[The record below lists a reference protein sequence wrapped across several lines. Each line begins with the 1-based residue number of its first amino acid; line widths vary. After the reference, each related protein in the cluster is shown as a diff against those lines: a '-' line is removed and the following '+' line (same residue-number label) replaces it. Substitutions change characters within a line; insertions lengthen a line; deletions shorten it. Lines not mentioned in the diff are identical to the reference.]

1 MAINLEDY
9 QELIE
14 SLSPE
19 LQESLHSAWHDAT
32 KVFSA
37 RGLDNYLKGAAA
49 LKTLGKGDDLI
60 VAWINHAPLV
70 AKEIG
75 EDVVPDLIQ
84 TALELA
90 SKTSGAVIELV
101 LSTAPTAASR
111 LGDEILFR
119 AYLQF
124 LNTLLSQAPR
134 GVRPMLENLEK
145 LFSQLTLG
153 GLRRWALWGAH
164 AHRTNYPEQGSYF
177 SLQSKESQAMLQ
189 KERKG
194 TLFIDVQRR
203 INMYL
208 RALWARDFFMK
219 PTSGDFET
227 REGHRPFVEGYFI
240 HLPDAYD
247 DFILPARPLQPI
259 QPLAA
264 LSPTLPLHPQGV
276 GWGCKA
282 AEAATTTH
290 KGREQSLLPPQGE
303 GWDGGGARAGSG
315 EGTRISGL
323 SMYRAAA
330 AHSAAHIVY
339 TRDPISAESLNPWQ
353 MAVISVIEDAR
364 VETLAVRKFP
374 GLKQRWSALHTI
386 EPAQDSSAGDY
397 LNRLARALLDEIY
410 QDNDPW
416 IAQGRVLFKQAAEN
430 LDTNQVSWDIG
441 VQLAHEFMAKRIPFN
456 PRTDLLIAP
465 YRDDNRYFWE
475 FEEFDFDKAMAAG
488 YDAPKQ
494 VRKHV
499 SLMEFANEIDVE
511 NAGDDAEEIW
521 VLGTELFPYEDMGK
535 SYNELEGR
543 EPVSEPYHYSEW
555 DYQIQLERP
564 AWATVLEK
572 RSKAGDLQLIDDIT
586 SQHKRTIGRLKFL
599 LDALQPQ
606 GVTRIRKLEDG
617 DEVDVNAAI
626 RAMIDIRMGQ
636 QPDPRIMMRSVRKV
650 RDISVMVLL
659 DLSES
664 TNEKVSGQDYSVLDL
679 QRQATVLLADAINK
693 IGDPFA
699 IHGFCSDGRHNV
711 EYSRFKDFDQPYN
724 DLPKSRLAGMSGQ
737 LSTRMGAAI
746 RHAGHYLKQQKS
758 AKKLLL
764 VITDGEPADVDVRD
778 PQYLRYDT
786 KKAVEE
792 MARCGVTTFCMSLDP
807 RADQYVSRIFGARNY
822 MVVDHVER
830 LPEKLPVLYAGLTR

>member
-1 MAINLEDY
+1 
-9 QELIE
+9 
-14 SLSPE
+14 
-19 LQESLHSAWHDAT
+19 
-32 KVFSA
+32 
-37 RGLDNYLKGAAA
+37 
-49 LKTLGKGDDLI
+49 
-60 VAWINHAPLV
+60 
-70 AKEIG
+70 
-75 EDVVPDLIQ
+75 VPDLVQ

-101 LSTAPTAASR
+101 LSTAPTAANR
-111 LGDEILFR
+111 LGDEALFR
-119 AYLQF
+119 NYLQF

-134 GVRPMLENLEK
+134 GVRPMLENLEV

-164 AHRTNYPEQGSYF
+164 AHRTNYPEQTSYF
-177 SLQSKESQAMLQ
+177 SLQSKESLAMLQ

-194 TLFIDVQRR
+194 TLFVDVQRR

-227 REGHRPFVEGYFI
+227 REGYRPYVEGYFI

-247 DFILPARPLQPI
+247 DI
-259 QPLAA
+259 
-264 LSPTLPLHPQGV
+264 TLPSP
-276 GWGCKA
+276 A
-282 AEAATTTH
+282 S
-290 KGREQSLLPPQGE
+290 GRGDGGE
-303 GWDGGGARAGSG
+303 GSTSASAAAPSPGAAHHPLPQAG
-315 EGTRISGL
+315 EGNKLPGL
-323 SMYRAAA
+323 EMYRAAA
-330 AHSAAHIVY
+330 AHSAAHLVY
-339 TRDPISAESLNPWQ
+339 TQDPVSAESLNPWQ

-364 VETLAVRKFP
+364 VETLSIRKFP
-374 GLKQRWSALHTI
+374 GLKHLWAQLHTI
-386 EPAQDSSAGDY
+386 EADQGNTAGDY
-397 LNRLARALLDEIY
+397 LNRLARALLDDEY

-416 IAQGRVLFKQAAEN
+416 IAQGRVLFKQAGER
-430 LDTNQVSWDIG
+430 LDSNQVSWDIG

-456 PRTDLLIAP
+456 PRSDLLTAP

-488 YDAPKQ
+488 YEAPKQ

-511 NAGDDAEEIW
+511 TAGDDAEEIW

-535 SYNELEGR
+535 SYNELEGK

-572 RSKAGDLQLIDDIT
+572 RPKAGELQLIDDIT
-586 SQHKRTIGRLKFL
+586 AQHKRTIGRLKFL

-664 TNEKVSGQDYSVLDL
+664 TNDKVSGQEYSVLDL

-711 EYSRFKDFDQPYN
+711 DYFRFKDFDQPYN
-724 DLPKSRLAGMSGQ
+724 EVPKSRLAGMSGQ

-746 RHAGHYLKQQKS
+746 RHAGHYLKLQKS

-764 VITDGEPADVDVRD
+764 VITDGEPADIDVRD

-792 MARCGVTTFCMSLDP
+792 MARSGVTTFCMSLDP

>member
-1 MAINLEDY
+1 MAINLDDY
-9 QELIE
+9 QELID

-19 LQESLHSAWHDAT
+19 LQESLHSAWLEAT

-49 LKTLGKGDDLI
+49 LKSLGKGDEL
-60 VAWINHAPLV
+60 VATWIDHAPMV

-75 EDVVPDLIQ
+75 EDTIPDLVQ

-90 SKTSGAVIELV
+90 SKTSGSVIELV
-101 LSTAPTAASR
+101 LSTAPTAANR
-111 LGDEILFR
+111 LGDEHLFR
-119 AYLQF
+119 SYLQF
-124 LNTLLSQAPR
+124 VAQLLAQAPR
-134 GVRPMLENLEK
+134 GIRPMLENLEM

-164 AHRTNYPEQGSYF
+164 AHRTNYPEQTHYF

-227 REGHRPFVEGYFI
+227 REGYRPYVEGYFI

-247 DFILPARPLQPI
+247 DF
-259 QPLAA
+259 
-264 LSPTLPLHPQGV
+264 
-276 GWGCKA
+276 
-282 AEAATTTH
+282 
-290 KGREQSLLPPQGE
+290 SLG
-303 GWDGGGARAGSG
+303 D
-315 EGTRISGL
+315 IKVSGL
-323 SMYRAAA
+323 EMYRAAS
-330 AHSAAHIVY
+330 AHSAAHIAY
-339 TRDPISAESLNPWQ
+339 TREPISAEALNPWQ

-364 VETLAVRKFP
+364 VETLAARKFP
-374 GLKQRWSALHTI
+374 GLKKLWVQLHSI
-386 EPAQDSSAGDY
+386 QADQGNSAGDY
-397 LNRLARALLDEIY
+397 LNRLARALLDENY
-410 QDNDPW
+410 TDMDPW
-416 IAQGRVLFKQAAEN
+416 IAQGRVLFKQAGDQMEN
-430 LDTNQVSWDIG
+430 NQSSWDIG
-441 VQLAHEFMAKRIPFN
+441 VQLAHEFLEKRIPFN
-456 PRTDLLIAP
+456 PRTDILTAP

-475 FEEFDFDKAMAAG
+475 FEEFDFDKAIAAG
-488 YDAPKQ
+488 YDTPKQ

-511 NAGDDAEEIW
+511 TAGDDAEEIW

-535 SYNELEGR
+535 SFNELEGK
-543 EPVSEPYHYSEW
+543 EPISEPYHYSEW

-572 RSKAGDLQLIDDIT
+572 RAKTGDLQLIDDIT
-586 SQHKRTIGRLKFL
+586 AQHKRTIGRLKFL

-617 DEVDVNAAI
+617 DDVDINAAI
-626 RAMIDIRMGQ
+626 RAMIEIRMTQ

-664 TNEKVSGQDYSVLDL
+664 TNDKVSGQEYSVLDL

-724 DLPKSRLAGMSGQ
+724 DVPKSRLAGMSGQ
-737 LSTRMGAAI
+737 LSTRMGVAI
-746 RHAGHYLKQQKS
+746 RHAGHYLKLQKTS
-758 AKKLLL
+758 KKLLL
-764 VITDGEPADVDVRD
+764 VITDGEPADIDVRD

-792 MARCGVTTFCMSLDP
+792 MARSGVTTFCMTLDP

-830 LPEKLPVLYAGLTR
+830 LPEKLPLLYAGLTR

>member
-1 MAINLEDY
+1 MAINLDDK
-9 QELIE
+9 QELFT

-19 LQESLHSAWHDAT
+19 LQESLRSAWQEAT
-32 KVFSA
+32 KVFSS

-49 LKTLGKGDDLI
+49 LKSLGKGDEL
-60 VAWINHAPLV
+60 VATWIDHAPLV

-75 EDVVPDLIQ
+75 EDAVPDLVQ
-84 TALELA
+84 AALALA
-90 SKTSGAVIELV
+90 SKTSGSVIELI
-101 LSTAPTAASR
+101 LSTAPTAANR
-111 LGDEILFR
+111 LGDEHLFR

-134 GVRPMLENLEK
+134 GMRPMLENLEK

-164 AHRTNYPEQGSYF
+164 AHRTNYPEQANYF

-227 REGHRPFVEGYFI
+227 REGYRPYIEGYFI

-247 DFILPARPLQPI
+247 DLALPSPGAKHHPL
-259 QPLAA
+259 PLA
-264 LSPTLPLHPQGV
+264 
-276 GWGCKA
+276 
-282 AEAATTTH
+282 
-290 KGREQSLLPPQGE
+290 GE
-303 GWDGGGARAGSG
+303 GKKV
-315 EGTRISGL
+315 SGL
-323 SMYRAAA
+323 EMYRAAA

-339 TRDPISAESLNPWQ
+339 TREPISAESLNPFQ

-374 GLKQRWSALHTI
+374 GLKQLWSQLHTI
-386 EPAQDSSAGDY
+386 ESGQNDSAGDY
-397 LNRLARALLDEIY
+397 LNRLARALLDEQY

-416 IAQGRVLFKQAAEN
+416 IAQGRVLFKQAAER
-430 LDTNQVSWDIG
+430 LDDNQTSWDIG
-441 VQLAHEFMAKRIPFN
+441 VQLAHEFAHGPLAKRIAFN
-456 PRTDLLIAP
+456 PRSDLLTAP

-475 FEEFDFDKAMAAG
+475 FAEFDFDKAIAAG
-488 YDAPKQ
+488 YEAPKQ

-499 SLMEFANEIDVE
+499 SLMEFANEIEVE

-535 SYNELEGR
+535 SFNELEGK

-572 RSKAGDLQLIDDIT
+572 RAKAGDLQLIADIAA
-586 SQHKRTIGRLKFL
+586 QHKRTIGRLKFL

-606 GVTRIRKLEDG
+606 GVTRVRKLEHG
-617 DEVDVNAAI
+617 DEIDINAAI
-626 RAMIDIRMGQ
+626 RAMIDIRMAQ

-664 TNEKVSGQDYSVLDL
+664 TNENVTGREYSVLDL
-679 QRQATVLLADAINK
+679 QRQATVLLADAIHK

-711 EYSRFKDFDQPYN
+711 EYFRFKDFEQPYN
-724 DLPKSRLAGMSGQ
+724 DVPKSRLAAMTGQ
-737 LSTRMGAAI
+737 LSTRMGTAI
-746 RHAGHYLKQQKS
+746 RHAGHYLKQQKTS
-758 AKKLLL
+758 KKLLL
-764 VITDGEPADVDVRD
+764 VITDGEPADIDVRD

-792 MARCGVTTFCMSLDP
+792 MARSGVTTFCMSLDP
-807 RADQYVSRIFGARNY
+807 GADQYVSRIFGARNY

-830 LPEKLPVLYAGLTR
+830 LPEKLPLLYAGLTR

>member
-1 MAINLEDY
+1 MSIDFEDY
-9 QELIE
+9 QEL
-14 SLSPE
+14 LSALAVE
-19 LQESLHSAWHDAT
+19 QQEHLRCAWLEAARF
-32 KVFSA
+32 FSS

-49 LKTLGKGDDLI
+49 LKSLGKGDGL
-60 VAWINHAPLV
+60 VLAWIDQAPLV

-75 EDVVPDLIQ
+75 EDAVPDLVQ
-84 TALELA
+84 TALTLA
-90 SKTSGAVIELV
+90 SKTSASVIELV
-101 LSTAPTAASR
+101 LTSAPTAANR
-111 LGDEILFR
+111 LGDEQLFR

-134 GVRPMLENLEK
+134 GVRPMLENLEV

-164 AHRTNYPEQGSYF
+164 AHRTNYSEQASYF
-177 SLQSKESQAMLQ
+177 SLQSKESLAMLQ
-189 KERKG
+189 QERKG
-194 TLFIDVQRR
+194 TLFVDVQRR

-219 PTSGDFET
+219 PTSGDFES
-227 REGHRPFVEGYFI
+227 REGRRPFVADYFI

-247 DFILPARPLQPI
+247 DF
-259 QPLAA
+259 
-264 LSPTLPLHPQGV
+264 SGGDVGV
-276 GWGCKA
+276 
-282 AEAATTTH
+282 
-290 KGREQSLLPPQGE
+290 
-303 GWDGGGARAGSG
+303 
-315 EGTRISGL
+315 SGL
-323 SMYRAAA
+323 ELYRAAA

-339 TRDPISAESLNPWQ
+339 TRQPISAEGLSLFQ
-353 MAVISVIEDAR
+353 MAVIGVIEDAR
-364 VETLAVRKFP
+364 VETLAIGKFP
-374 GLKQRWSALHTI
+374 GLRQLWSALHCVDASQANT
-386 EPAQDSSAGDY
+386 AGDY
-397 LNRLARALLDEIY
+397 LNRLARALLDERY

-416 IAQGRVLFKQAAEN
+416 IVQGRLLFGQAAGRLEDN
-430 LDTNQVSWDIG
+430 RLSWDVG
-441 VQLAHEFMAKRIPFN
+441 VQLAHAFMSRRIAFN
-456 PRTDLLIAP
+456 PRSDQLTAP

-475 FEEFDFDKAMAAG
+475 FEEFDFDKAIAAG
-488 YDAPKQ
+488 YAAPRQ

-521 VLGTELFPYEDMGK
+521 VLGTELFPYEDTGK
-535 SYNELEGR
+535 SFNELEGR
-543 EPVSEPYHYSEW
+543 EPVSEPHHYSEW

-564 AWATVLEK
+564 AWATVQEK
-572 RSKAGDLQLIDDIT
+572 RPKIGDLQLIDDIVD
-586 SQHKRTIGRLKFL
+586 QHKRTIGRLKFL

-606 GVTRIRKLEDG
+606 GVTRIRRLEDG
-617 DEVDVNAAI
+617 DDLDINAAI
-626 RAMIDIRMGQ
+626 SSMIDIRIAQ

-664 TNEKVSGQDYSVLDL
+664 TNEKVAGRDYSVLDL
-679 QRQATVLLADAINK
+679 QRQATVLLADAIHK

-711 EYSRFKDFDQPYN
+711 EYFRFKDFGQAYN
-724 DLPKSRLAGMSGQ
+724 DEPKARLAGMRGK

-746 RHAGHYLKQQKS
+746 RHAGHYLKLQKS

-778 PQYLRYDT
+778 PQYLRFDA

-792 MARCGVTTFCMSLDP
+792 MARSGVVTFCMSLDP

>member
-1 MAINLEDY
+1 MSINLEDY
-9 QELIE
+9 QELLD
-14 SLSPE
+14 SLSPA
-19 LQESLHSAWHDAT
+19 LQESLHAAWHEAT

-60 VAWINHAPLV
+60 ATWIDHAPLV

-75 EDVVPDLIQ
+75 EDIVPDLAQ
-84 TALELA
+84 TALEFA

-101 LSTAPTAASR
+101 LSTAPTAANR
-111 LGDEILFR
+111 LGDEVLFR

-134 GVRPMLENLEK
+134 GMRPMLENLEK

-164 AHRTNYPEQGSYF
+164 AHRTNYPEQANYF
-177 SLQSKESQAMLQ
+177 SLQSKESLAMLQ

-227 REGHRPFVEGYFI
+227 REGYRPFVEGYFI

-247 DFILPARPLQPI
+247 NFDLPATGGQRSAPLP
-259 QPLAA
+259 
-264 LSPTLPLHPQGV
+264 
-276 GWGCKA
+276 
-282 AEAATTTH
+282 
-290 KGREQSLLPPQGE
+290 RGE
-303 GWDGGGARAGSG
+303 GSG
-315 EGTRISGL
+315 EGKAPESPPVEIHVSGL
-323 SMYRAAA
+323 EMYRAAA
-330 AHSAAHIVY
+330 AHSAAHIVH
-339 TRDPISAESLNPWQ
+339 TRDPISAEALNPFQ

-364 VETLAVRKFP
+364 VETLSVRKFP
-374 GLKQRWSALHTI
+374 GLKHLWAQLHTI
-386 EPAQDSSAGDY
+386 ESDQGKSAGDY
-397 LNRLARALLDEIY
+397 LNRLARALLDDRY

-416 IAQGRVLFKQAAEN
+416 IAQGRVLFKQAAER

-456 PRTDLLIAP
+456 PRSDLLTAP

-475 FEEFDFDKAMAAG
+475 FEEFDFEKAMAAG

-535 SYNELEGR
+535 SFNELEGK

-572 RSKAGDLQLIDDIT
+572 RAKAGDLQLIDDIT

-626 RAMIDIRMGQ
+626 RALIDIRMGQ

-679 QRQATVLLADAINK
+679 QRQATVLLADAIHK

-724 DLPKSRLAGMSGQ
+724 EFPKSRLAGMSGQ

-746 RHAGHYLKQQKS
+746 RHAGHYLKLQKS

-807 RADQYVSRIFGARNY
+807 RADQYVSRIFGAKNY

-830 LPEKLPVLYAGLTR
+830 LPEKLPLLYAGLTR

>member
-1 MAINLEDY
+1 MSINLEDY
-9 QELIE
+9 QELIG
-14 SLSPE
+14 SLSPD
-19 LQESLHSAWHDAT
+19 LQESLHAAWLEAA

-49 LKTLGKGDDLI
+49 LKSLGKGDGLI
-60 VAWINHAPLV
+60 ATWIDHAPLV

-75 EDVVPDLIQ
+75 EDVVPDLVQ
-84 TALELA
+84 TALSLA

-101 LSTAPTAASR
+101 LSTAPTAANR
-111 LGDEILFR
+111 LGDEALFR

-124 LNTLLSQAPR
+124 LSTLLAQAPR
-134 GVRPMLENLEK
+134 GVRPMLENLET

-164 AHRTNYPEQGSYF
+164 AHRTNYPEQASYF
-177 SLQSKESQAMLQ
+177 SLQSRESLAMLQ

-227 REGHRPFVEGYFI
+227 REGYRPYVEGYFI

-247 DFILPARPLQPI
+247 DFVFSHQPI
-259 QPLAA
+259 P
-264 LSPTLPLHPQGV
+264 SPTLPL
-276 GWGCKA
+276 
-282 AEAATTTH
+282 T
-290 KGREQSLLPPQGE
+290 GRERAHLPPQGE
-303 GWDGGGARAGSG
+303 ARDGGGGARV
-315 EGTRISGL
+315 SGL
-323 SMYRAAA
+323 EMYRAAA

-339 TRDPISAESLNPWQ
+339 TRDPISAEALNPWQ

-364 VETLAVRKFP
+364 VETLAIRKFP
-374 GLKQRWSALHTI
+374 GLKKLWVQLHSI
-386 EPAQDSSAGDY
+386 EAEQGNTAGDY
-397 LNRLARALLDEIY
+397 LNRLARALLDDGY
-410 QDNDPW
+410 QDDDPW
-416 IAQGRVLFKQAAEN
+416 IAQGRVLFKQAAGR
-430 LDTNQVSWDIG
+430 LDSNQVSWDIG
-441 VQLAHEFMAKRIPFN
+441 VQLAHEFTSRRIAFN
-456 PRTDLLIAP
+456 PRSDVLTVP

-475 FEEFDFDKAMAAG
+475 FEEFDFDQAMAAG
-488 YDAPKQ
+488 YEAPKQ

-511 NAGDDAEEIW
+511 TAGDDAGEIW
-521 VLGTELFPYEDMGK
+521 VLGSELFPYEDMGK
-535 SYNELEGR
+535 SFNELEGK
-543 EPVSEPYHYSEW
+543 EPVSEPYHYAEW

-572 RSKAGDLQLIDDIT
+572 RPKAGELQLIDDIAA
-586 SQHKRTIGRLKFL
+586 QHKRTIGRLKFL

-679 QRQATVLLADAINK
+679 QRQATVLLADAIHK

-711 EYSRFKDFDQPYN
+711 EYFRYKDFDQPYN
-724 DLPKSRLAGMSGQ
+724 EVPKSRLAGMSGQ

-746 RHAGHYLKQQKS
+746 RHAGHYLKRQKS

-764 VITDGEPADVDVRD
+764 VITDGEPADIDVRD

-786 KKAVEE
+786 RKAVEE
-792 MARCGVTTFCMSLDP
+792 MARSGVTTFCMSLDP